1 MQTLQKGEE
10 MDNEKDIQLYEYTIY
25 DSQTGDVLD
34 TIIVDEYLGEEPKVE
49 MNLTGVRRQNDKTN

>member
-1 MQTLQKGEE
+1 MQKDEE

-49 MNLTGVRRQNDKTN
+49 MNLTGVRCQNDKIN